1 MEMIKLINNM
11 NPLPFSKS
19 RMEKY
24 DCLTVKEEGIVWYPL
39 LRCYGASP
47 FWTDISQFP
56 IASRILVANYS
67 YQQNEQ
73 TIQHEMI
80 VTLVSDIRWLVSV
93 YYLDGHASPFPWT
106 HDARV
111 NQETAP
117 CHPAVESTVDETI
130 RLIRHF
136 YDGDKSNL
144 ETMQ

>member
-1 MEMIKLINNM
+1 
-11 NPLPFSKS
+11 
-19 RMEKY
+19 MEKY
-24 DCLTVKEEGIVWYPL
+24 DSLTVKEEGIAWYPL

-47 FWTDISQFP
+47 FWTNISEFP
-56 IASRILVANYS
+56 IASRILVANHC

-80 VTLVSDIRWLVSV
+80 VALAFNTRWLVSV

-111 NQETAP
+111 NQEIAP
-117 CHPAVESTVDETI
+117 CHQAVENAVDETI

-136 YDGDKSNL
+136 YDGDESNL
-144 ETMQ
+144 E